1 MQDSRNVTDA
11 IYPPEDYRG
20 YERQDVQGDY
30 ELPTTPEGPP
40 RLYVDA
46 LPVKD
51 VAADDTIMRTIAI
64 ASQGNTAGTVCVP
77 VEIVP
82 AAGNNQRRRALIV
95 TSTNAICIVASESQ
109 AILMGS
115 ALGVYLPAGFHL
127 PTTTFYEYTGAA
139 PLYAVGRGA
148 AAAFS
153 FVSVLVVIYI
163 TDID

>member
-1 MQDSRNVTDA
+1 MQDRNVSDA

-40 RLYVDA
+40 ILYVDA

-51 VAADDTIMRTIAI
+51 VAADDTIMRTIAVV
-64 ASQGNTAGTVCVP
+64 SQGNTAGTVCVP

-95 TSTNAICIVASESQ
+95 TSTNAIALVASDSPV
-109 AILMGS
+109 ILMS
-115 ALGVYLPAGFHL
+115 TSLGILAPSGFHL
-127 PTTTFYEYTGAA
+127 PVTTFYEYTGAA
-139 PLYAVGRGA
+139 PVYAIGRGA

-153 FVSVLVVIYI
+153 FVSVLVDVYN
-163 TDID
+163 TDHE